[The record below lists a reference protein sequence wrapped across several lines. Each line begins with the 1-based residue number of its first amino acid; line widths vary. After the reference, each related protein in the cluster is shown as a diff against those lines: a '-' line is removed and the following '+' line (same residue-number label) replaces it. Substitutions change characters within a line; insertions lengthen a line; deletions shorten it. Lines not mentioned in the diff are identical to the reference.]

1 MAQTFKEK
9 LAELEAKRRFEQ
21 EAIMTSGSEVT
32 DAIEILETSEFP
44 ENPLSQNDV
53 EHRCQLEKRPK
64 LK

>member
-53 EHRCQLEKRPK
+53 EASLSARKTPK
-64 LK
+64 I